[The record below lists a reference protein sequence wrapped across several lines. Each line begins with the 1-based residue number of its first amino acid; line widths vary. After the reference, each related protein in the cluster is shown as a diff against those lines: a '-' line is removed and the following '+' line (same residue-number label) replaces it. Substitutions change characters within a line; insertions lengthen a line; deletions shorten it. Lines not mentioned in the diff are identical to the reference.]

1 MIIEFLGV
9 SGVGKT
15 TVAKAYKQKLE
26 KEGKVVIWD
35 TYDLY
40 AKNGWL
46 IRNLKKS
53 FTVLIFGVL
62 NPRWVKRYKIFL
74 DKNIS
79 NKRDIPK
86 PLFNATFLK
95 ALLVKAKKDD
105 KIHIFD
111 EGALQY
117 LWAVKLRNDNCKW
130 IRKQDVNA
138 AIDFFGLPDKLI
150 VVNASVKTIV
160 TRIKQRG
167 EYVKIMDYGNLN
179 ETVTAMNHLKDEI
192 VSFVRLR
199 TEIEA
204 INND

>member
-1 MIIEFLGV
+1 M
-9 SGVGKT
+9 
-15 TVAKAYKQKLE
+15 
-26 KEGKVVIWD
+26 
-35 TYDLY
+35 
-40 AKNGWL
+40 
-46 IRNLKKS
+46 
-53 FTVLIFGVL
+53 
-62 NPRWVKRYKIFL
+62 
-74 DKNIS
+74 
-79 NKRDIPK
+79 
-86 PLFNATFLK
+86 K

-150 VVNASVKTIV
+150 VVNA
-160 TRIKQRG
+160 RIKQRG